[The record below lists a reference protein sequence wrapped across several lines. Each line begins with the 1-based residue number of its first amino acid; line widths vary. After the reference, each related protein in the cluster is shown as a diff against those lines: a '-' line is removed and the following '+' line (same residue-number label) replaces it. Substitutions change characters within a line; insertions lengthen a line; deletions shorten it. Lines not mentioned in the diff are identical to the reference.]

1 MSNTLGTLNGALVL
15 QRALTLTFT
24 QRPMLS
30 MISKGFRDIDGAV
43 DNALLGQSVKTR
55 IKSVQS
61 VQPFGTGAQDVSD
74 TDVNV
79 SLSDHKEVHVAFG
92 PNEYNATN
100 RDLIDE
106 VAQPIA
112 VAIANHIV
120 DSVASLWT
128 AANFSNSITPSA
140 NTYAALMVALRKK
153 MGQAGIPSEN
163 RFLVVNSDVYGDL
176 LSDPIIVAALNNP
189 QNANAIGEGKLPA
202 VSGIQIAEY
211 PSLDAL
217 TTTKR
222 IGFAGNPESTLY
234 VARAPKGPGEVAGSL
249 NFPGVLDY
257 IEDPATGFRVQVTQ
271 WVDPVTMVVNNRLSW
286 LQGFAKGNGAMGLLV
301 KGA

>member
-24 QRPMLS
+24 QRPVLS
-30 MISKGFRDIDGAV
+30 LISKGFRDIDGAV

-55 IKSVQS
+55 IKTVQS
-61 VQPFGTGAQDVSD
+61 VQPFGTGAQDVNS

-79 SLSDHKEVHVAFG
+79 TLSDHKEVHVAFG
-92 PNEYNATN
+92 PAEYNATN

-120 DSVASLWT
+120 DSVAALWT
-128 AANFSNSITPSA
+128 SSNFSTSLTPSA
-140 NTYAALMVALRKK
+140 NTYKDFVLAVRKQMAKSGITPEGRFMVL
-153 MGQAGIPSEN
+153 
-163 RFLVVNSDVYGDL
+163 NSDVYADL
-176 LSDPIIVAALNNP
+176 LGDSTIVAALNNP
-189 QNANAIGEGKLPA
+189 MNQNAIAEGKLPM

-211 PSLDAL
+211 PSLDEL

-222 IGFAGNPESTLY
+222 VGFAGHPESTIY
-234 VARAPKGPGEVAGSL
+234 VSRAPKGPGEVAGSL
-249 NFPGVLDY
+249 NFPGVIDY

-286 LQGFAKGNGAMGLLV
+286 LQGYAKGNTAQGILL
-301 KGA
+301 KKA

>member
-1 MSNTLGTLNGALVL
+1 MANTLGTLSGALVL

-30 MISKGFRDIDGAV
+30 MISKGFREIDGAV

-61 VQPFGTGAQDVSD
+61 VQAFGTGAQDVSD
-74 TDVNV
+74 TDVTV
-79 SLSDHKEVHVAFG
+79 SLTDHKEVHVAFG
-92 PNEYNATN
+92 PAEYNATN

-120 DSVASLWT
+120 DSVAALWISS
-128 AANFSNSITPSA
+128 NFSNSITPSA
-140 NTYAALMVALRKK
+140 NSYVELMVKLRKK
-153 MGQAGIPSEN
+153 MGQAGIPMEN

-211 PSLDAL
+211 PSLEELGAA
-217 TTTKR
+217 KR
-222 IGFAGNPESTLY
+222 VGFAGNPESTIY
-234 VARAPKGPGEVAGSL
+234 VSRAPKGPGEVAGSL
-249 NFPGVLDY
+249 NFPGVIDY

-271 WVDPVTMVVNNRLSW
+271 WVDPATLVVNNRLSW
-286 LQGFAKGNGAMGLLV
+286 LQGYAKGNSVQGILV
-301 KGA
+301 KKP